1 MLVAAILLVPV
12 RVCSAP
18 ACSAKSAILMDG
30 TSGRVLWEHNAD
42 ETSLIASTT
51 KIMTALLIAEQCDPA
66 AEVRIPRQAVG
77 VEGSSM
83 YLREG
88 ELLTVEQ
95 LLYGMMLHS
104 GNDAAAAL
112 AIYHSGSVEM
122 FAEAMNRKAKQLGLE
137 HTVFANPHGL
147 DDASN
152 RSTARDLAE
161 LARYAMDNSQ
171 FHRIVST
178 KTFSAGERVLTN
190 HNKLLWRYDGAVG
203 VKTGYTKAAG
213 RILVSCAE
221 RNGRRLIAVTIHDR
235 NDWADHANLLDHGFS
250 GFAPQTVVEVGSVC
264 GSVCVISG
272 GEETAEVVTDRDVVL
287 PLREHECVS
296 LVPSLP
302 MFVFAPVLAGEP
314 AGSLSVRIDGAEVM
328 KIPLYWRYSVLEEP

>member
-1 MLVAAILLVPV
+1 MVLVAAILLVPV
-12 RVCSAP
+12 RVCGAP

-161 LARYAMDNSQ
+161 LAR
-171 FHRIVST
+171 
-178 KTFSAGERVLTN
+178 
-190 HNKLLWRYDGAVG
+190 
-203 VKTGYTKAAG
+203 
-213 RILVSCAE
+213 
-221 RNGRRLIAVTIHDR
+221 
-235 NDWADHANLLDHGFS
+235 
-250 GFAPQTVVEVGSVC
+250 
-264 GSVCVISG
+264 
-272 GEETAEVVTDRDVVL
+272 
-287 PLREHECVS
+287 
-296 LVPSLP
+296 
-302 MFVFAPVLAGEP
+302 
-314 AGSLSVRIDGAEVM
+314 
-328 KIPLYWRYSVLEEP
+328 